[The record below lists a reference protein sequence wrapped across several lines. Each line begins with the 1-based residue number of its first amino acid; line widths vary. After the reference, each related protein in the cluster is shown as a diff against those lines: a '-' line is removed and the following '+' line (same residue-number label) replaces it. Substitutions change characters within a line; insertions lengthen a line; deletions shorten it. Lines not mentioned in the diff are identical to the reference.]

1 MDRTEVGLADQT
13 DVVVTLKEILSTL
26 KRMDER
32 LLQINANTKAS
43 DEESTCI
50 HRKTEETVLV
60 CVRVNISSVSNI
72 DTVAQEF
79 TCEFFLAAT
88 WEEPQLLGKSSSASV
103 DWTKNWDPRIYFANA
118 VEIKSMHKKHR
129 IIGIEGNP
137 VPVVQISYR
146 VVGRFKTLFSLH
158 NFPFDYQTLKIEI
171 SSKWSSAVV
180 VFDRTPNI
188 PCVLSNENFLGKEQ
202 WDLLD
207 HVITKDSTS
216 SEDPSKVSM
225 ITYSSYAFEF
235 HIKRKYT
242 YFLTNIVCLMF
253 LISLL
258 SFTTFFVSPDS
269 IGDRL
274 GVILT
279 LLLTAV
285 TFKFVVSQSLPPV
298 SYLTVLDWYVLST
311 VVFIFSVAIEN
322 SVVAKMER
330 KSHQLMVDESAWSVS
345 IVVFILIHVFFIVKA
360 ALIVRNVRKA
370 LAYHQ
375 RCYQWKNG
383 VLPICD
389 KLVPKASPKAPLS
402 TLIPRLQ
409 PSVVTHASVPGD
421 RICGRV
427 VSDTSERNL
436 LQKDQKRI
444 SRIEEIDASP
454 EFANEPGLS
463 KQKCVSSIRKNDFR
477 KPVNCEANGDRC
489 EGTFYPLSRSEN
501 VESQPMR
508 SVTRELS
515 RADIAHDE
523 TIKSDT
529 AKLMSSIQDLPLA
542 SDLEEAQIE
551 SVHIISLPNRIEESL
566 MRGKTTTTPSLSQL
580 QEAPKSSLPS
590 ATGTDESRRLHK
602 SGNFHKLPVSSS
614 LLSSSTPDMNFKT
627 LSPSQLTTIKED
639 EVVNIECGPIR
650 LSSLATSRVDSV
662 DETAKYSNKV
672 VDEGDDSS
680 SSDLSDSEVTAPI
693 PKTESDINALLIGGR
708 NNKMNLGRSL
718 AGF

>member
-1 MDRTEVGLADQT
+1 MDRNEVGLADQN
-13 DVVVTLKEILSTL
+13 DAVVTLKEILSTL
-26 KRMDER
+26 KHMDER
-32 LLQINANTKAS
+32 LLQIDANTKAS

-88 WEEPQLLGKSSSASV
+88 WEEPQLRGKSSSASV
-103 DWTKNWDPRIYFANA
+103 DWSKNWDPRIYFANA
-118 VEIKSMHKKHR
+118 VEIKSLHKKHR

-158 NFPFDYQTLKIEI
+158 NFPFDCQTLKIEI
-171 SSKWSSAVV
+171 SSKWSSSVV

-258 SFTTFFVSPDS
+258 SFTTFFVSPES

-298 SYLTVLDWYVLST
+298 SYLTVLDWYVLSS

-330 KSHQLMVDESAWSVS
+330 KSHQLIIDESAWSVS
-345 IVVFILIHVFFIVKA
+345 IAVFILIHAFFIVKA
-360 ALIVRNVRKA
+360 ALIVRNVKEA
-370 LAYHQ
+370 LTYHQ

-383 VLPICD
+383 LLPICD
-389 KLVPKASPKAPLS
+389 KLVSEAPPKSPLS
-402 TLIPRLQ
+402 PLKPRLQ
-409 PSVVTHASVPGD
+409 PTVVSHASIPGD
-421 RICGRV
+421 RVCGRV
-427 VSDTSERNL
+427 VNDSNERSVM
-436 LQKDQKRI
+436 QKDQRRI
-444 SRIEEIDASP
+444 CRIEEIDASP
-454 EFANEPGLS
+454 RFANEPDSS
-463 KQKCVSSIRKNDFR
+463 KQTYVSSIWKKECR
-477 KPVNCEANGDRC
+477 KPISFEANDYRN
-489 EGTFYPLSRSEN
+489 EGSFSLISRN
-501 VESQPMR
+501 VESQPIR
-508 SVTRELS
+508 YVTRELCK
-515 RADIAHDE
+515 ADIALDE
-523 TIKSDT
+523 AIKSDM
-529 AKLMSSIQDLPLA
+529 LELNSSIQDLPLT
-542 SDLEEAQIE
+542 SDFDKA
-551 SVHIISLPNRIEESL
+551 HIKREDSLSLPLRIEESVL
-566 MRGKTTTTPSLSQL
+566 RGKTVITPSLTQL
-580 QEAPKSSLPS
+580 QEAPKSNLPS
-590 ATGTDESRRLHK
+590 ATSTYESKRLHK
-602 SGNFHKLPVSSS
+602 SGNFHELPVSSS
-614 LLSSSTPDMNFKT
+614 LLCGVTPDVKPRT

-639 EVVNIECGPIR
+639 EVVKIECGLTRPA
-650 LSSLATSRVDSV
+650 SLAPSRVDSD
-662 DETAKYSNKV
+662 DESAKDSNKV
-672 VDEGDDSS
+672 VDDADDSS

-693 PKTESDINALLIGGR
+693 PKTESDINALLFGGR
-708 NNKMNLGRSL
+708 NKMNLGRSV